1 MTLSLSN
8 LKTSKKRKS
17 KRVGRGNAS
26 GRGTYSSR
34 GMKGQ
39 RSRSGGK
46 NKLKRKGLKQFL
58 SQIPKSRGFRSIH
71 PSYEIVNIK
80 QLENKFKD
88 GDIININVLT
98 KIGLVSTKK
107 TGVKILGHG
116 EFKTKL
122 NVFANSFSKSAE
134 NAIKKAGGTINIII
148 TQKQK
153 EKAAGKIAKE
163 ERAKK
168 KGNK

>member
-8 LKTSKKRKS
+8 LKSVKKRKA

-58 SQIPKSRGFRSIH
+58 AQIPKSRGFRSIH
-71 PSYEIVNIK
+71 TSHEIVNTK
-80 QLENKFKD
+80 QLDSKFKD
-88 GDIININVLT
+88 GDIVNIKNLT
-98 KIGLVSTKK
+98 QLGLVSTKK

-116 EFKTKL
+116 EFKKKL
-122 NVFANSFSKSAE
+122 NVYANSFSKSAE
-134 NAIKKAGGTINIII
+134 NAIKKAGGTINIVI

-153 EKAAGKIAKE
+153 EKAAGKLAKE
-163 ERAKK
+163 ERAKRK
-168 KGNK
+168 ANK